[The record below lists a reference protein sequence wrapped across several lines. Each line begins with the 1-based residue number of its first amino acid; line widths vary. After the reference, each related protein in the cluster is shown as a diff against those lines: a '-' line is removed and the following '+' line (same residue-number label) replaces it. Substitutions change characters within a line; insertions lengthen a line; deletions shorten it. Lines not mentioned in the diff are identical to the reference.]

1 MKILLAED
9 DGTLAGRLFHLLVK
23 NGYQTTAVK
32 TGQAVQDYI
41 NAYQGDPDIN
51 FQRILE
57 CVRRSGETITYD
69 NLGHDVTLPC
79 DQCQTVI
86 REVIARMFVSILTL
100 VTAVL
105 GLIAAVFG
113 LIYAIRGRGVCGCV
127 LGWVASGFG
136 LVTVIFGFC
145 THFQGYICPPFA
157 LYDGDTRTGYA
168 YASHLPVTAVIVLAA
183 AAIVFAIVA
192 TLIKHHARRQ
202 AAAPAPVEPA
212 EAAAAT

>member
-9 DGTLAGRLFHLLVK
+9 DGTLAGRLFHPLVK

-32 TGQAVQDYI
+32 TGQAALDYI
-41 NAYQGDPDIN
+41 NAYQGDPDVN

-100 VTAVL
+100 VTAV
-105 GLIAAVFG
+105 
-113 LIYAIRGRGVCGCV
+113 
-127 LGWVASGFG
+127 
-136 LVTVIFGFC
+136 
-145 THFQGYICPPFA
+145 
-157 LYDGDTRTGYA
+157 
-168 YASHLPVTAVIVLAA
+168 IVLAA

-192 TLIKHHARRQ
+192 TLTKHHARRQ
-202 AAAPAPVEPA
+202 AAASAPVEPA

>member
-9 DGTLAGRLFHLLVK
+9 DGTLAGRLFHPLVK
-23 NGYQTTAVK
+23 NGYQ
-32 TGQAVQDYI
+32 G
-41 NAYQGDPDIN
+41 NPDVN

-127 LGWVASGFG
+127 LGWVTSGFG

-145 THFQGYICPPFA
+145 THFQGYIYPPLA